1 MPSARWLSYAEQVGC
16 PAGTPCTD
24 IVQSRSG
31 RSTRAPGQGLHSS
44 VRARP
49 HSNHPA
55 LRDWRAFA
63 ARHYRPFRVLAIAQG
78 FIGALTG
85 PAITIPLLLALGAH
99 PALATAIAVLPAVGT
114 MSQRWLPSWLDRT
127 DGNLRGLVVLF
138 ATIGEP
144 RGLLL
149 AVVVGLAATG
159 ILAPLAAIVLIGVI
173 SGVLGAL
180 GATAYSL
187 QQSWYQIILPD
198 DERRLIAPR
207 LGGIALGIGSVVLLP
222 IAFTIDALVETVGL
236 WAYAG
241 PLLVSGLAGL
251 VPLFVLRRLPAP
263 GRIRVPRQTAWRSDE
278 QARLRRHG
286 NVMTL
291 ALLSAGL
298 SPFLSVYA
306 ISVLGTGAGF
316 AIALSAIS
324 SGTLVLASLWVST
337 HLRGGSSSRLLRG
350 SFLLRGTALLL
361 GLAAH
366 PANPIAPL
374 VLVVVAIV
382 MAAGDT
388 AGQLAANERLF
399 RLATGPGVLAF
410 QSHFVVRNV
419 GAYTGGAAASSIV
432 MLLGGYPAFAILF
445 ASAALGRFAAARTT
459 EVSRSRAVGVE
470 AEPAA
475 A

>member
-1 MPSARWLSYAEQVGC
+1 MPGWDALHRRRPEQVWTEY
-16 PAGTPCTD
+16 AR
-24 IVQSRSG
+24 SRT
-31 RSTRAPGQGLHSS
+31 RSPLS
-44 VRARP
+44 VRA
-49 HSNHPA
+49 HSVSNHPA

-63 ARHYRPFRVLAIAQG
+63 ARHYRPFRVLAVAQG

-149 AVVVGLAATG
+149 AAVVALAATG
-159 ILAPLAAIVLIGVI
+159 ILAPIAAIVLIGVI
-173 SGVLGAL
+173 SGLLGAL

-222 IAFTIDALVETVGL
+222 IAFTIDTLVETIGL

-251 VPLFVLRRLPAP
+251 VPLVVLRRLPPP

-324 SGTLVLASLWVST
+324 SATLVLASLWVST
-337 HLRGGSSSRLLRG
+337 HLRGGSSSRLLRS

-366 PANPIAPL
+366 PANPLAPL
-374 VLVVVAIV
+374 VLVVVAV
-382 MAAGDT
+382 LMAVGDT

-419 GAYTGGAAASSIV
+419 GAYTGGAVASSIV

-445 ASAALGRFAAARTT
+445 ASAAVGRLAAARTT
-459 EVSRSRAVGVE
+459 EVSRSRAIGGE
-470 AEPAA
+470 AEPAPA
-475 A
+475 